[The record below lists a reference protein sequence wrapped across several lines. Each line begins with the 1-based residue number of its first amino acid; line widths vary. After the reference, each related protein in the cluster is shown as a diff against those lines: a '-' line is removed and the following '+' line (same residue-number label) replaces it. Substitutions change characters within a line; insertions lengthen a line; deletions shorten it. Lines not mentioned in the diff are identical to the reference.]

1 MKKNPSSQAPRKA
14 PRKSR
19 SPHKPHKPRQ
29 QRPPLSP
36 RRAAGLA
43 LADIERGKRLDQAI
57 GRLDELG
64 LADRALARAMLM
76 LALRRHGD
84 IAALLAAH
92 IKRPLPKQAYLARAL
107 LHLGVVQL
115 YAMDTPDHA
124 AVSETVKAC
133 GRAQAAY
140 RGLINAVLRKL
151 AQTEKAARRLP
162 DDPAANMPPFLMRQW
177 VATYGADMAAQIARQ
192 HGQVPP
198 LDLCFKTPALAQD
211 FCAAHENL
219 SPTLMGRNHVRLFDA
234 PPVTALPDFEKG
246 DWWVQDIAAS
256 YAAQMLDAVLP
267 SGRACHILDMCAAPG
282 GKTMQL
288 AAAGHCVTA
297 LDVSA
302 KRLDILRENLQRTN
316 LTAQV
321 VMGDALR
328 WQKPAAAPPFDA
340 VLLDAPC
347 AASGTIRRHPDLL
360 LHHHGQNGEKL
371 AAMQA
376 KLLDR
381 AANMLGAGGVLAYA
395 VCSLDPAEGAAQI
408 EAFCRRQPDFALQS
422 VPSEAD
428 VAGALTQ
435 NLGATAHTILQ
446 TTPAHWGEKG
456 GMDGFF
462 SAIMI
467 KQPPIDK
474 PIDEPKA
481 Q

>member
-1 MKKNPSSQAPRKA
+1 MR
-14 PRKSR
+14 
-19 SPHKPHKPRQ
+19 
-29 QRPPLSP
+29 
-36 RRAAGLA
+36 
-43 LADIERGKRLDQAI
+43 RLD
-57 GRLDELG
+57 G
-64 LADRALARAMLM
+64 LSRPDRALARAMVM
-76 LALRRHGD
+76 LALRHHGT

-92 IKRPLPKQAYLARAL
+92 IKRPMPKQAHLARAL

-115 YAMDTPDHA
+115 YFMDTPDHA
-124 AVSETVKAC
+124 AVSETVQTC
-133 GRAQAAY
+133 GRGAAAY

-151 AQTEKAARRLP
+151 ARVEKADRRLP
-162 DDPAANMPPFLMRQW
+162 DNPAANMPPYLMRQW

-328 WQKPAAAPPFDA
+328 WQKPAATPPFDA

-347 AASGTIRRHPDLL
+347 GATGTIRRHPDLL
-360 LHHHGQNGEKL
+360 LHQAQERT
-371 AAMQA
+371 QDRA
-376 KLLDR
+376 KLTALQGQLLTR
-381 AANMLGAGGVLAYA
+381 AGDLLKAGGVLAYA
-395 VCSLDPAEGAAQI
+395 VCSLDPAEGAGQI
-408 EAFCRRQPDFALQS
+408 EAFCRAQPDFALQA
-422 VPSEAD
+422 VPSEAG
-428 VAGALTQ
+428 VPPELTQ
-435 NLGATAHTILQ
+435 KLGASGRTILQ
-446 TTPAHWGEKG
+446 TTPAHWSDKG

-462 SAIMI
+462 CAIMI

-481 Q
+481 K